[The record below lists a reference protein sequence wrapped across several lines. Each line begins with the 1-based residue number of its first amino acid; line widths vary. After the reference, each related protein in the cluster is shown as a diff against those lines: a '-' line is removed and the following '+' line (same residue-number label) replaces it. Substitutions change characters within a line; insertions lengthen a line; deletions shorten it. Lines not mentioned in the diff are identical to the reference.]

1 MTSAPDTDKDE
12 TAAALD
18 RKTHIEV
25 CIRIRPLVIAS
36 ESSNSFLIQRNE
48 KPTTPSA
55 SRRGATRTPRSGGS
69 PNGGFSSSSSNHQR
83 KGWGLF
89 KRSHSPDPEDGN
101 IVAWERVGDTTV
113 RQSPQTNLIQG
124 RTHTYTLDQVYGPT
138 TQTKDVFDRSVQD
151 LVHAAVDGYHTS
163 VLAYGQTS
171 TGKTHTM
178 TGTTKEPGLIPM
190 AVQECFRYIEK
201 QVEPKEYLLRVSYLE
216 VYKEHIKDL
225 LATSETAPPVRLF
238 DSADG
243 LVIKGLRE
251 EVVTSPED
259 VFRILA
265 QGESRRQ
272 VGATSFNQHSSRSH
286 VIVRLWIEGRAADD
300 APSSTSS
307 KKGKPS
313 TSSSLSL
320 VDLAGSESVRLSGSS
335 ERRQEGHYINQSLM
349 TLGKIVYA
357 LSEIDPNDE
366 GNAKKKHIPYRDSK
380 LTRLLQ
386 PSLSGNA
393 QVVLICCISPMV
405 NHLEESHNTFKF
417 AIRAKK
423 IPQKAEVQE
432 TADEQT
438 LLQSY
443 RQEINDLRQQLADL
457 KSQHEA
463 MASTASTVSSSSSVD
478 LGQEDEMTELAESIK
493 KLEHLIIRSKAIVPN
508 PEDLI
513 DFSDRDNENDD
524 EMQTSLLALATQ
536 NSTESPQ
543 RTAAPS
549 TPVSSPRDEK
559 TDKDMEAELSRIQGI
574 LGSVL
579 KKRRDERSTD
589 QEVKLLRA
597 QLEKQ
602 EETVS
607 LRKADASF
615 LQRQLEEKDDLLQEV
630 SKLLEAVEI
639 RQSELER
646 ENQRLRF
653 ELDAVKSS
661 RPLPTRVN
669 NPSSPASPPKLTN
682 GITKKI
688 VPPIPE
694 EPEKSEEKPVQET
707 KASTASEKDD
717 SDNLDDLLGPVLI

>member
-1 MTSAPDTDKDE
+1 
-12 TAAALD
+12 
-18 RKTHIEV
+18 
-25 CIRIRPLVIAS
+25 
-36 ESSNSFLIQRNE
+36 
-48 KPTTPSA
+48 
-55 SRRGATRTPRSGGS
+55 
-69 PNGGFSSSSSNHQR
+69 
-83 KGWGLF
+83 
-89 KRSHSPDPEDGN
+89 
-101 IVAWERVGDTTV
+101 
-113 RQSPQTNLIQG
+113 
-124 RTHTYTLDQVYGPT
+124 
-138 TQTKDVFDRSVQD
+138 
-151 LVHAAVDGYHTS
+151 
-163 VLAYGQTS
+163 
-171 TGKTHTM
+171 
-178 TGTTKEPGLIPM
+178 M

-201 QVEPKEYLLRVSYLE
+201 QVEPKEYLLRVVRVDCEWIVSPFIRSNSVHRNSFSDHYSTYVTKCCHKKIYRHRRHLQSYLE

-259 VFRILA
+259 VFRVLA

-300 APSSTSS
+300 AATSTPSLS
-307 KKGKPS
+307 KKGKAS

-366 GNAKKKHIPYRDSK
+366 ENAKKKHIPYRDSK

-457 KSQHEA
+457 RNQQE
-463 MASTASTVSSSSSVD
+463 STASTVSSNSSTD

-493 KLEHLIIRSKAIVPN
+493 KLEHLIIRSKAIAPN

-513 DFSDRDNENDD
+513 DFSDRDNDNDD

-536 NSTESPQ
+536 NPTESPM
-543 RTAAPS
+543 RNATPT
-549 TPVSSPRDEK
+549 TPVASPRDEK

-589 QEVKLLRA
+589 HEVKLLRA

-646 ENQRLRF
+646 ENQRLRS
-653 ELDAVKSS
+653 ELDALKSPKLVPS
-661 RPLPTRVN
+661 PAN
-669 NPSSPASPPKLTN
+669 NSSSPTSPPKLTN
-682 GITKKI
+682 GLIKKI
-688 VPPIPE
+688 VPTIPE
-694 EPEKSEEKPVQET
+694 EPEKPVTES
-707 KASTASEKDD
+707 KMSAASEKDD
-717 SDNLDDLLGPVLI
+717 SDNLDDLLGPVLIWKQNVCGDSWSFLIQSFNYPKKYLW

>member
-1 MTSAPDTDKDE
+1 MFNFICAF
-12 TAAALD
+12 
-18 RKTHIEV
+18 H
-25 CIRIRPLVIAS
+25 
-36 ESSNSFLIQRNE
+36 
-48 KPTTPSA
+48 
-55 SRRGATRTPRSGGS
+55 
-69 PNGGFSSSSSNHQR
+69 HQ
-83 KGWGLF
+83 
-89 KRSHSPDPEDGN
+89 
-101 IVAWERVGDTTV
+101 
-113 RQSPQTNLIQG
+113 
-124 RTHTYTLDQVYGPT
+124 
-138 TQTKDVFDRSVQD
+138 
-151 LVHAAVDGYHTS
+151 
-163 VLAYGQTS
+163 
-171 TGKTHTM
+171 
-178 TGTTKEPGLIPM
+178 
-190 AVQECFRYIEK
+190 
-201 QVEPKEYLLRVSYLE
+201 SYLE

-286 VIVRLWIEGRAADD
+286 VIVRLWIEGRTADD
-300 APSSTSS
+300 QQASSSS
-307 KKGKPS
+307 KKSKPS

-357 LSEIDPNDE
+357 LSEVDPNED
-366 GNAKKKHIPYRDSK
+366 NQKKKHIPYRDSK

-386 PSLSGNA
+386 PSLSGSA
-393 QVVLICCISPMV
+393 QVVLICCVSPMV
-405 NHLEESHNTFKF
+405 KHLEESHNTFKF

-443 RQEINDLRQQLADL
+443 RQEIDDLRQQLADL
-457 KSQHEA
+457 KKHQDA
-463 MASTASTVSSSSSVD
+463 TASTVSSSSSVD
-478 LGQEDEMTELAESIK
+478 MEQEDEMTELADSIK
-493 KLEHLIIRSKAIVPN
+493 KLEHLIIRSKAIAPN

-513 DFSDRDNENDD
+513 DFSEHGNENDD
-524 EMQTSLLALATQ
+524 DDMQTSLLALATQ
-536 NSTESPQ
+536 NSVETPV
-543 RTAAPS
+543 RNAAPS
-549 TPVSSPRDEK
+549 TPITSPRDEK

-579 KKRRDERSTD
+579 KKRRDTQSTD
-589 QEVKLLRA
+589 HEVKLLRA

-646 ENQRLRF
+646 ENQRLRS
-653 ELDAVKSS
+653 ELEILKSRHAV
-661 RPLPTRVN
+661 PTPAN
-669 NPSSPASPPKLTN
+669 ILSSSPAPPKLVN
-682 GITKKI
+682 GLSKN
-688 VPPIPE
+688 VAPIPE
-694 EPEKSEEKPVQET
+694 EPEKPKEP
-707 KASTASEKDD
+707 AASEKDD
-717 SDNLDDLLGPVLI
+717 SDNVDERLGPMMI